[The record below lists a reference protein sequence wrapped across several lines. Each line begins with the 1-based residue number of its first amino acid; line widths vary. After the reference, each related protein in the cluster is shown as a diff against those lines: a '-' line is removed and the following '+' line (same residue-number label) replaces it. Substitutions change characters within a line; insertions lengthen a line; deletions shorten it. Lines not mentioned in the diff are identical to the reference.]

1 MVPMTLEMAVMDATG
16 DSKQIWDINNP
27 DEVEVARAA
36 FNALKAKGYSAFH
49 VKADGEAG
57 TRMDTF
63 EPTAGKLIMVPALKG
78 G

>member
-1 MVPMTLEMAVMDATG
+1 MTLEMAVMDSTG
-16 DSKQIWDINNP
+16 DSKQIWNINNP
-27 DEVEVARAA
+27 DEVEAARSA
-36 FNALKAKGYSAFH
+36 FNSLREKGYRAFH

-63 EPTAGKLIMVPALKG
+63 EPTAGKLIMIPQLKG